1 MPRQKAMLIDIK
13 RCIGCLSC
21 ETACKQLHGFSTD
34 PEPTLSDT
42 AFTVVETPRRQVR
55 PQDLHAL
62 RRSGL
67 RFGLPGGRDQQVA
80 ARPGALQRRQMHWLP
95 LLHDW
100 PARIRCRVISG
111 PSSRRSSRSAT
122 LCSERIKTGGQ
133 PACVEAC
140 PVQASVFGNRDEL
153 IAEAW
158 NRIRGDSSYV
168 PQIYGLE
175 EAGGASVLFVS
186 DVPFEK
192 LGFKAA
198 PNRQPADA
206 DTHRQRARR
215 LAQGRH
221 HGRHHSLGAVLGHAA
236 PPRSS
241 ARRSRR
247 ESGHQQD
254 ERGRELAMIARIKS
268 EITLWR
274 VIVAIIFVTGM
285 YATYVRFFVG
295 FRASTNL
302 SDQMPWGLWVG
313 LGTLCGIGL
322 SAAGFGISAAVYL
335 LGMERYRPILRAS
348 ILISFLGYLTVCVGY
363 FYEIGLP
370 WRFWHPI
377 VMWNHNSVLF
387 DVCVCIMTYTTVLTF
402 EFAPAVI
409 EKLPWKRFRETVL
422 HFHHKI
428 LIGVVLAG
436 VLLSSMHQSYLGGL
450 YLIARGK
457 VHPLWYSQYMH
468 AMFYLSAI
476 PAGLALT
483 VMAIY
488 LCMRSLNVRVDFSIL
503 SDCGRMIQLL
513 LIVFAFF
520 KVLDLVAN
528 QALGYAFQR
537 TSEAGYF
544 WLEMVLF
551 LVIPDL
557 RC

>member
-1 MPRQKAMLIDIK
+1 M
-13 RCIGCLSC
+13 
-21 ETACKQLHGFSTD
+21 
-34 PEPTLSDT
+34 
-42 AFTVVETPRRQVR
+42 V
-55 PQDLHAL
+55 
-62 RRSGL
+62 
-67 RFGLPGGRDQQVA
+67 
-80 ARPGALQRRQMHWLP
+80 
-95 LLHDW
+95 
-100 PARIRCRVISG
+100 
-111 PSSRRSSRSAT
+111 
-122 LCSERIKTGGQ
+122 
-133 PACVEAC
+133 
-140 PVQASVFGNRDEL
+140 
-153 IAEAW
+153 
-158 NRIRGDSSYV
+158 
-168 PQIYGLE
+168 
-175 EAGGASVLFVS
+175 
-186 DVPFEK
+186 
-192 LGFKAA
+192 
-198 PNRQPADA
+198 
-206 DTHRQRARR
+206 
-215 LAQGRH
+215 
-221 HGRHHSLGAVLGHAA
+221 
-236 PPRSS
+236 
-241 ARRSRR
+241 
-247 ESGHQQD
+247 
-254 ERGRELAMIARIKS
+254 ARIKS

-274 VIVAIIFVTGM
+274 VIVAIIFITGI
-285 YATYVRFFVG
+285 YATYLRFLVG

-348 ILISFLGYLTVCVGY
+348 ILISFLGYMTVCVGY
-363 FYEIGLP
+363 LYEIGLP

-377 VMWNHNSVLF
+377 VMWNHTSVLF
-387 DVCVCIMTYTTVLTF
+387 DVCVCIMTYTAVLTF

-422 HFHHKI
+422 QYHHKI

-488 LCMRSLNVRVDFSIL
+488 LSMRSLNVRVDFGIL

-520 KVLDLVAN
+520 KVLDLAAN
-528 QALGYAFQR
+528 QAWGYAFQR

-544 WLEMVLF
+544 WLEMILLLAIPIFLLSYERVRSNPERLYWACAIVVAGF
-551 LVIPDL
+551 MVNRLNVSVTALQTAMGTHYVPKWTELASSVLVITAGVIAFRYAVIYLDILPKAIPKSL
-557 RC
+557 SRWISNGGLPAQA

>member
-1 MPRQKAMLIDIK
+1 M
-13 RCIGCLSC
+13 
-21 ETACKQLHGFSTD
+21 
-34 PEPTLSDT
+34 
-42 AFTVVETPRRQVR
+42 V
-55 PQDLHAL
+55 
-62 RRSGL
+62 
-67 RFGLPGGRDQQVA
+67 
-80 ARPGALQRRQMHWLP
+80 
-95 LLHDW
+95 
-100 PARIRCRVISG
+100 
-111 PSSRRSSRSAT
+111 
-122 LCSERIKTGGQ
+122 
-133 PACVEAC
+133 
-140 PVQASVFGNRDEL
+140 
-153 IAEAW
+153 
-158 NRIRGDSSYV
+158 
-168 PQIYGLE
+168 
-175 EAGGASVLFVS
+175 
-186 DVPFEK
+186 
-192 LGFKAA
+192 
-198 PNRQPADA
+198 
-206 DTHRQRARR
+206 
-215 LAQGRH
+215 
-221 HGRHHSLGAVLGHAA
+221 
-236 PPRSS
+236 
-241 ARRSRR
+241 
-247 ESGHQQD
+247 
-254 ERGRELAMIARIKS
+254 ARIKS

-274 VIVAIIFVTGM
+274 VIVAIIFITGI
-285 YATYVRFFVG
+285 YATYLRFLVG

-348 ILISFLGYLTVCVGY
+348 ILISFLGYMTVCVGY
-363 FYEIGLP
+363 LYEIGLP

-377 VMWNHNSVLF
+377 VMWNHTSVLF
-387 DVCVCIMTYTTVLTF
+387 DVCVCIMTYTAVLTF

-422 HFHHKI
+422 QYHHKI

-488 LCMRSLNVRVDFSIL
+488 LSMRSLNVRVDFGIL

-520 KVLDLVAN
+520 KVLDLAAN
-528 QALGYAFQR
+528 QAWGYAFQR

-544 WLEMVLF
+544 WLEMILLLAIPIFLLSYERVRSNPERLYWACAIVVAGF
-551 LVIPDL
+551 MVNRLNVSITALQTAMGTHYVPKWTELASSVLVITAGVIAFRYAVIYLDILPKAIPKSL
-557 RC
+557 SRWISNGGLPAQA